1 MRALAVLFALLLSA
15 CTTTTST
22 MKDQG
27 PAPRTYAASF
37 DAVWGAT
44 IESVANLGWK
54 VEESDKSSG
63 LLTARVS
70 ANLLTYGDAV
80 TIRVVP
86 QGEQVAVRVAST
98 SEQAFDWGKGGRNIE
113 RLYAAI
119 GEALGQ

>member
-1 MRALAVLFALLLSA
+1 MRLIALLLVALLAA
-15 CTTTTST
+15 CTTTTSS
-22 MKDQG
+22 MRSDG
-27 PAPRTYAASF
+27 PAPRSYTATF
-37 DAVWGAT
+37 DQVWGAT
-44 IESVANLGWK
+44 IESVANLGWT
-54 VEESDKSSG
+54 VQESDKSSG

-86 QGEQVAVRVAST
+86 DGNQVTVRVAST

-119 GEALGQ
+119 GESLSQ